1 LVAVVGP
8 TAVGKSELA
17 VRLCEVFEGE
27 ILSADSRLVYRGM
40 DIGTAKPSREERM
53 RIPHHLVDVT
63 DIDQPWSLA
72 LYRARALHEIEGVLF
87 RHHLPILAG
96 GTGQYVHA
104 ILEGWEIPPAPPD
117 LQLRRELEQRA
128 RSDGGRALHEELERR
143 DPRAAA
149 SIDARNVRRTIR
161 ALEVVLGTGEPF
173 SSLRTHGPVSFLS
186 LQIGLTRPRQE
197 LYARADRRIDEMLE
211 RGWVREVQ
219 DLLDRGFSPDLPAFS
234 ALGYGQIIEY
244 LRGSLTMEE
253 CVAAIRQATRRLI
266 RHQSNWFRP
275 DDPQIHWIQAGAV
288 AFEEAS
294 QLVAK
299 FLAGST

>member
-1 LVAVVGP
+1 
-8 TAVGKSELA
+8 
-17 VRLCEVFEGE
+17 
-27 ILSADSRLVYRGM
+27 
-40 DIGTAKPSREERM
+40 
-53 RIPHHLVDVT
+53 
-63 DIDQPWSLA
+63 
-72 LYRARALHEIEGVLF
+72 
-87 RHHLPILAG
+87 
-96 GTGQYVHA
+96 
-104 ILEGWEIPPAPPD
+104 
-117 LQLRRELEQRA
+117 
-128 RSDGGRALHEELERR
+128 
-143 DPRAAA
+143 
-149 SIDARNVRRTIR
+149 VRRTIR